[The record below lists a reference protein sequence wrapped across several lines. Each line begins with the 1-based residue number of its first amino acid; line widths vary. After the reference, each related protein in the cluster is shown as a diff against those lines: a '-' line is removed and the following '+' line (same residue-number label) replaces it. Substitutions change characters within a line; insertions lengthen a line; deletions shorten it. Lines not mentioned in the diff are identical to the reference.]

1 MSVYRKLDEGVPSEI
16 HVNDLSRRRPTITLP
31 DKPER
36 IVPAAENDAHF
47 ARRAAP
53 ANEPFAATFKW
64 IAALPRDVRP
74 VALLQQ
80 FPRIAN
86 SLARAWSDPT
96 AFRAY
101 MFELLIDRR
110 GGRKGFPEKVRTE
123 LLTLRA
129 YFDDAQPLV
138 RTVGRHDDEGKR

>member
-16 HVNDLSRRRPTITLP
+16 HVNDLSRRRPTLTLP
-31 DKPER
+31 EAPR
-36 IVPAAENDAHF
+36 VAQTAENDSRF
-47 ARRAAP
+47 MRKAAP

-64 IAALPRDVRP
+64 IASLPRHVRP
-74 VALLQQ
+74 LALLQQ

-86 SLARAWSDPT
+86 SLARAWTDPT

-101 MFELLIDRR
+101 MFDLLIDRR
-110 GGRKGFPEKVRTE
+110 GGRKGFPENVRTE

-129 YFDDAQPLV
+129 YFDDAHPLV
-138 RTVGRHDDEGKR
+138 PTVRREEGDGR

>member
-36 IVPAAENDAHF
+36 AAPSAENDSRF
-47 ARRAAP
+47 LRKAAP

-64 IAALPRDVRP
+64 IAVLPREVRP
-74 VALLQQ
+74 LTLLQQ

-86 SLARAWSDPT
+86 ALARAWSDPT

-123 LLTLRA
+123 LLALRA
-129 YFDDAQPLV
+129 HFDDAHPLV
-138 RTVGRHDDEGKR
+138 PTVRRDDGQGR